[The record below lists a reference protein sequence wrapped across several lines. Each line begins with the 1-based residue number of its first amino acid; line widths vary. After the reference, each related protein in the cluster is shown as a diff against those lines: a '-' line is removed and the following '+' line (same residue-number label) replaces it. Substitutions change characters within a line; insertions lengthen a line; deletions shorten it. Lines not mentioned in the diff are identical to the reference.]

1 MVAKTRKRRV
11 GSSKARAIRAA
22 TPRAEGYS
30 AAYRMNLEQ
39 EFLGED
45 GKAAMHRAP
54 TVLRAA
60 ISEMLKEI
68 ENLRARVGGSGA

>member
-1 MVAKTRKRRV
+1 MAKKPTP
-11 GSSKARAIRAA
+11 KAK
-22 TPRAEGYS
+22 GYS
-30 AAYRMNLEQ
+30 AAYRMELEQ
-39 EFLGED
+39 EFLGDD

-68 ENLRARVGGSGA
+68 ENLRAALGGRADG